1 MKAST
6 ICISGLALAISL
18 AGVAVGQELSTHDIE
33 LDFRFLRL
41 GLTRKAVVSMLGAPS
56 GQVESQTFA
65 IKYHKLM
72 WVSPEG
78 RKFVAAFI
86 QNKLWRWKTCSPSVV
101 DC

>member
-6 ICISGLALAISL
+6 ICISGLTLAIFLSG
-18 AGVAVGQELSTHDIE
+18 AAVGQEPGTRDIE

-41 GLTRKAVVSMLGAPS
+41 GLTREAVVSMLGAPS

-65 IKYHKLM
+65 IKHHKLM
-72 WVSPEG
+72 WVTSEG
-78 RKFVAAFI
+78 QKFVAAFI
-86 QNKLWRWKTCSPSVV
+86 QNKLWRWKTCSASVV